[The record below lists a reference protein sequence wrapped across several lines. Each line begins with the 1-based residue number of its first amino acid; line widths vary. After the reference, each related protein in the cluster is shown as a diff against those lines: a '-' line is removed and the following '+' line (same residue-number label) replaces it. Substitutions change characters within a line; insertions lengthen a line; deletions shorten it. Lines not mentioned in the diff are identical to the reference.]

1 MKSVDTV
8 RLLGVPQ
15 DNNSSYLTGPA
26 LAPSRLR
33 EAIKSDAA
41 NMFTETGYDL
51 GDENLFGDAGD
62 VPVEGLVG
70 KAAFEAI
77 YARTSALL
85 KEGGSLIGLGGDHS
99 VAYPLISAHAD
110 VHHGL
115 EVLHIDAHPDLYDN
129 MLDNPFSH
137 ASPFARLME
146 TGKISRLV
154 QVGIRTLNA
163 HQRAQAAR
171 FGVEIHE
178 MRALGD
184 LRALAFK
191 GPVYLTFDLDALDP
205 AFAPGVS
212 HFEPGGLTTRQAL
225 DIIHHFQG
233 KLIGADVVE
242 LNPQRDLL
250 GMTAMVGAKIV
261 KELAGRMLDDRKK
274 R

>member
-1 MKSVDTV
+1 MKSVAAV

-26 LAPSRLR
+26 LAPARLR

-51 GDENLFGDAGD
+51 GDEILFGDAGD

-70 KAAFEAI
+70 KAAFETI

-85 KEGGSLIGLGGDHS
+85 TEGGSLIGLGGDHS
-99 VAYPLISAHAD
+99 VAYPLINAHAD
-110 VHHGL
+110 VHRGL

-184 LRALAFK
+184 LRTLAFK

-212 HFEPGGLTTRQAL
+212 HFEPGGLTTRQVL

-233 KLIGADVVE
+233 KLVGADVVE

-261 KELAGRMLDDRKK
+261 KELAGRLLDDRKK